1 MQLGCRPDEGYLEE
15 GNGHGS
21 RNTVFPC
28 KNLAFLLKCQV
39 QLDTGIQYSDCYDK
53 KFGNVF
59 KIALTRANFVLA
71 NFNDLV
77 RFLNALASLAF
88 KWSQTE

>member
-39 QLDTGIQYSDCYDK
+39 QLDTGIQYSDCCDK
-53 KFGNVF
+53 KFGDVF

-77 RFLNALASLAF
+77 RFLKAVAT
-88 KWSQTE
+88 WSRKTNPT